1 MKHRYSLFNKYNE
14 NLYSLIVEYFYSYK
28 KAIQYAEK
36 YCKED
41 EYDQTLVL
49 CTDGVVTHLL
59 DYKNAKLIITEI
71 PKEEQTALE
80 RRRVSDGNV

>member
-1 MKHRYSLFNKYNE
+1 MKHRYSLFNKYNK

-41 EYDQTLVL
+41 EYDQTLAL
-49 CTDGVVTHLL
+49 CTDSVLTHIL
-59 DYKNAKLIITEI
+59 DYKNAKLTITEI

-80 RRRVSDGNV
+80 RRRVGDGNV